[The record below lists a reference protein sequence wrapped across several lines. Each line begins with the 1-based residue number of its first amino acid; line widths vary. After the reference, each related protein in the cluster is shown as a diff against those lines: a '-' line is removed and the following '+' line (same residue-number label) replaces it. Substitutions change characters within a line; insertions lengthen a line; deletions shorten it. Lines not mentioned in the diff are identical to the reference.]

1 MSNASFITHGLKFR
15 WINAQC
21 FEFQFS
27 NGKTLL
33 TDPYFDVPERFKEGV
48 GMSLMNFHVE
58 DIENVDYVFINHTHG
73 DHIANLQQVCDR
85 FSPTVICHSAVAM
98 EIAKTHVVPLTSI
111 YPVDFNG
118 RYYFDGFSLD
128 TYHGTHH
135 ASHSAYAE
143 SKAFTMRDGDNE
155 LGVMGS
161 IFNVNFVLNLPE
173 GLRVAFVG
181 GNDDGMSERFREI
194 RPNIM
199 IRNKMGSSRDFDR
212 VAERFADIFAKS
224 NTQMLIPMHCE
235 TWVNECPEFINSVME
250 DMNHIMEEKGLIGR
264 VKLLDRTKWYYLDLA
279 INEA

>member
-1 MSNASFITHGLKFR
+1 M
-15 WINAQC
+15 
-21 FEFQFS
+21 
-27 NGKTLL
+27 
-33 TDPYFDVPERFKEGV
+33 
-48 GMSLMNFHVE
+48 
-58 DIENVDYVFINHTHG
+58 
-73 DHIANLQQVCDR
+73 
-85 FSPTVICHSAVAM
+85 ICHSAVAM